1 MKKKI
6 LIGLASIAFINIMS
20 VTLIRTAHADPPID
34 PEALCAQW
42 CVTSQTSC
50 TLYYGFHGGTGSI
63 NCQNRLWP

>member
-6 LIGLASIAFINIMS
+6 LFWIGSVAFISILSIAA
-20 VTLIRTAHADPPID
+20 LKTAHADYPID

-42 CVTSQTSC
+42 CVASQTSC

-63 NCQNRLWP
+63 NCEGRLWP